1 MALPDSNS
9 LERETLIEAFHRA
22 RQTGERGQAVFFL
35 EKALQTPEYRP
46 EALIWKGIEAL
57 QQQRPQHAFVY
68 LSNAANAL
76 PSRADVCAMV
86 GRSVLDQQQPERAVQ
101 LLTAAWQQMPTDV
114 ALRISRWQ
122 ALSMTQKPENLRK
135 RILTQLPDI
144 DEPKELALVLG
155 LLAAQGDAPTFV
167 GVVRFQPATHEA
179 HGWAV
184 NLRQPR
190 SIVTMQI
197 SSNDQVTACSA
208 ELAHPLLTAAGLPSS
223 HGGFRVRI
231 NDPGAALHAHFDDGN
246 PAAGSPLS
254 NLPAFAPP
262 APLGKNISRQEPV
275 NVLVPVYDGYDET
288 MECLHS
294 VLRNHSRNRT
304 AHRLVVLDDAT
315 PDPRLRQ
322 ALQSLASAG
331 KIEHVQH
338 AANLGFIRNVNRGM
352 ALSPERDVVW
362 LNADTRVHGNW
373 LDRLRAVAYSS
384 QDIASVC
391 PLTNN
396 GELMS
401 FPESR
406 ASQAMP
412 DAAQQAEL
420 DDLAR
425 LTASPAIEIETG
437 CGFCLY
443 IKRSAIDSVG
453 YLDEV
458 HLLRGYGEETD
469 WCLRARARGWRHMG
483 APHVF
488 VAHQGGI
495 SFGDEKALRVAHN
508 NAILTRRYPD
518 ASDRY
523 QDFCLRDPLK
533 PARQS
538 LQRARLTQLAK
549 QMTESPTSV
558 WPVSGFKQLHIQ
570 QAASKNAVPLT
581 LTWRHQGQKTSVS
594 LEAQLQPLH
603 LRLEYVLPDDA
614 SRLVDDLRDLPLD
627 ELIYQQLA
635 TCPVGLMHL
644 PAALKKPY
652 RILCRDDQLLQPN
665 ATHDWAAFAREA
677 LRVHLPWKALHK
689 RYTAALPGANFVIE
703 PKRKTL
709 AAAKPT
715 PRTLLI
721 ADALHDARLAEQW
734 LALAQRIT
742 RENLPVILVVHSDG
756 PWLHALLATGS
767 VHALANVPGLSSA
780 DCVLL
785 AGCKAALSL
794 ELNPGASW
802 HAPALA
808 ASLGLPLYA
817 RAGTVANEAGAYS
830 INQLALPLSRT

>member
-1 MALPDSNS
+1 M
-9 LERETLIEAFHRA
+9 EAFHRA
-22 RQTGERGQAVFFL
+22 RQTGERGQAMFFL
-35 EKALQTPEYRP
+35 EKALQTPAYRP

-57 QQQRPQHAFVY
+57 QQQRPQHAFIY
-68 LSNAANAL
+68 LTSAADAL
-76 PSRADVCAMV
+76 PSRADVRAMV
-86 GRSVLDQQQPERAVQ
+86 GRSVLAQQQTERAVQ
-101 LLTAAWQQMPTDV
+101 FLTAAWQQMPTNV

-122 ALSMTQKPENLRK
+122 ALSKTEKPQNLRK
-135 RILTQLPDI
+135 RIVAQLPDI
-144 DEPKELALVLG
+144 DDPKELALVLG
-155 LLAAQGDAPTFV
+155 LLGAQTDGLTHV
-167 GVVRFQPATHEA
+167 GVVRYHAATNEV

-184 NLRQPR
+184 NLKKPK
-190 SIVTMQI
+190 SIVSLQVG
-197 SSNDQVTACSA
+197 SNDQVTACRA
-208 ELAHPLLTAAGLPSS
+208 ELTHPLMTASGLPPT
-223 HGGFRVRI
+223 HGGFRLRI
-231 NDPGAALHAHFDDGN
+231 NEPGVTLHVRLDDGTLV
-246 PAAGSPLS
+246 AGSPLS
-254 NLPAFAPP
+254 NLPPFSPP
-262 APLGKNISRQEPV
+262 APLGKNASRQEPV
-275 NVLVPVYDGYDET
+275 DVLVPVYDGYDET

-294 VLRNHSRNRT
+294 VLRNRSLNRT

-315 PDPRLRQ
+315 PNPQLRQ
-322 ALQSLASAG
+322 ALQSLAAAG
-331 KIEHVQH
+331 EIEHVQH
-338 AANLGFIRNVNRGM
+338 PANLGFIRNVNRGM

-373 LDRLRAVAYSS
+373 LDRLRAVAYSDK
-384 QDIASVC
+384 DIASVC

-406 ASQAMP
+406 VSQPMP

-425 LTASPAIEIETG
+425 LTDSPAVEIETG

-443 IKRSAIDSVG
+443 IKRSALDSVG

-549 QMTESPTSV
+549 QVTESPASV
-558 WPVSGFKQLHIQ
+558 WPLSGFKQLYIQ
-570 QAASKNAVPLT
+570 HAASKNDAPLT
-581 LTWRHQGQKTSVS
+581 LTWRHKGQKTAVS
-594 LEAQLQPLH
+594 LEAQLQPLL
-603 LRLEYVLPDDA
+603 LRLEYLLPDDA
-614 SRLVDDLRDLPLD
+614 GRLVDDLRKLPLN
-627 ELIYQQLA
+627 ELIYQQLTA
-635 TCPVGLMHL
+635 CPIELREL
-644 PAALKKPY
+644 PAALEKPY
-652 RILCRDDQLLQPN
+652 RILCRDDELLEPN
-665 ATHDWAAFAREA
+665 AVHDWIAFAREA
-677 LRVHLPWKALHK
+677 LSVHLPWKALHK
-689 RYTAALPGANFVIE
+689 RYATALPDANLVTE

-709 AAAKPT
+709 AAAKST
-715 PRTLLI
+715 PRTLFI
-721 ADALHDARLAEQW
+721 ADALHDVRLAKQW
-734 LALAQRIT
+734 LVLAQRIT
-742 RENLPVILVVHSDG
+742 REDLPVMLVMHSDG
-756 PWLHALLATGS
+756 PWLKSLLATGS
-767 VHALANVPGLSSA
+767 VHALPNVQGLTLS
-780 DCVLL
+780 DCVSL

-802 HAPALA
+802 HAPELA

-817 RAGTVANEAGAYS
+817 PPGQVANEAGAYS
-830 INQLALPLSRT
+830 INQLALSLSQA

>member
-1 MALPDSNS
+1 MALPDSNP
-9 LERETLIEAFHRA
+9 LERETLMDAFHRA
-22 RQTGERGQAVFFL
+22 RQNGERDQAVFFL
-35 EKALQTPEYRP
+35 EKALQIPEYRP

-57 QQQRPQHAFVY
+57 QQQRPQDAFIY
-68 LSNAANAL
+68 LSSAANAL
-76 PSRADVCAMV
+76 PGRADVRALV
-86 GRSVLDQQQPERAVQ
+86 GRSVLGQQQPERAVQ
-101 LLTAAWQQMPTDV
+101 LLSAAWQQMPTDA

-122 ALSMTQKPENLRK
+122 ALSKTQKPENLRK
-135 RILTQLPDI
+135 QILAQLPDM

-155 LLAAQGDAPTFV
+155 LLAAQSAAPTYV
-167 GVVRFQPATHEA
+167 GVVQFDPATHEV

-184 NLRQPR
+184 NLRQPKL
-190 SIVTMQI
+190 IVSLQI
-197 SSNDQVTACSA
+197 SSNDQLSACSA
-208 ELAHPLLTAAGLPSS
+208 ELAHPLLSAAGLPAS

-231 NDPGAALHAHFDDGN
+231 NQPGLALHARFDDGN
-246 PAAGSPLS
+246 QVAGSPLS
-254 NLPAFAPP
+254 NLPAFAAP
-262 APLGKNISRQEPV
+262 AALCKSLIRREPV
-275 NVLVPVYDGYDET
+275 DVLVPVYDGYDET

-294 VLRNHSRNRT
+294 VLRNRKHNRT

-315 PDPRLRQ
+315 PNPRLRQ
-322 ALQSLASAG
+322 ALQSLAAAG
-331 KIEHVQH
+331 EIEHVQH
-338 AANLGFIRNVNRGM
+338 SANLGFIRNINRGM
-352 ALSPERDVVW
+352 ALSPERDVLW

-406 ASQAMP
+406 VSQAMP
-412 DAAQQAEL
+412 DAVQHAEL

-425 LTASPAIEIETG
+425 LTASPAVEIETG

-549 QMTESPTSV
+549 QMTASRSSV
-558 WPVSGFKQLHIQ
+558 WPRSGFKQLHIQ
-570 QAASKNAVPLT
+570 HVASKNSAPLT
-581 LTWRHQGQKTSVS
+581 LTWRHQGQKISVS
-594 LEAQLQPLH
+594 LRAQLQPLL
-603 LRLEYVLPDDA
+603 LRLDYLLPEDT
-614 SRLVDDLRDLPLD
+614 SRLVDDLRNLPLD

-635 TCPVGLMHL
+635 ACPVGLMHL
-644 PAALKKPY
+644 PALLKKPY
-652 RILCRDDQLLQPN
+652 RILCRDEQLLQAN
-665 ATHDWAAFAREA
+665 ATYDWAAFACEA
-677 LRVHLPWKALHK
+677 LSIHLPWKALHK
-689 RYTAALPGANFVIE
+689 RYAAALPGANLVIE
-703 PKRKTL
+703 PKRKIF

-721 ADALHDARLAEQW
+721 ADALYDTQLAEQW
-734 LALAQRIT
+734 RALAQRIT
-742 RENLPVILVVHSDG
+742 RENLPVILVLHSDG
-756 PWLHALLATGS
+756 PWVHALLATGS
-767 VHALANVPGLSSA
+767 VHALTNVPGLSAA
-780 DCVLL
+780 DCLLL

-817 RAGTVANEAGAYS
+817 PAGAVANEAGAYS
-830 INQLALPLSRT
+830 INQLALSLSRA